1 MRLPP
6 SMLAYLGVVFRTCSG
21 SHVGETPGRMLRREA
36 IGLPIIHLQIG
47 YLVPGCRP
55 CDHIHTCR
63 RYRPCFIGGI
73 TNPFT
78 KNHPPMGH
86 AAISS
91 EMTVIGPNVFL
102 YLSAIPRFPP
112 LVSFLFVVTFCG
124 ARKPIRRSLFC
135 HFPHSPAF
143 PAQIL
148 SSSNS
153 PVKWVS
159 LRPPSLC
166 LTATPA
172 QPHRQLWLTRHP
184 SSCSEEDTALL
195 VSVSS
200 LPTRPS
206 CVSAGT
212 VISSS

>member
-36 IGLPIIHLQIG
+36 IGLPIVHLQIG

-135 HFPHSPAF
+135 HFPHSPRGYLQRIVCAPCLHHVDVLSPAF

-172 QPHRQLWLTRHP
+172 QPHRQL
-184 SSCSEEDTALL
+184 
-195 VSVSS
+195 
-200 LPTRPS
+200 
-206 CVSAGT
+206 
-212 VISSS
+212 